1 MQICITV
8 PPNRCANAAT
18 IADIL
23 ATVLKPERLLKGIIA
38 EDLNSHLQTPYATG
52 PDMTLPSEM
61 TRIEITQPGG
71 PEVLQPKRVP
81 LPVAAAGEVLIR
93 VRAAGINRPDALQ
106 RAGKY
111 PMKPGMNPIPGLEVA
126 GEVVALGAGVSGF
139 AVGDKVCALT
149 NGGGYAEYCT
159 VPAGQTLPIPEGL
172 DWVQAAAL
180 PETFFTVW
188 ANLFGLGGAQR
199 GQRVL
204 IHGGTSGIGTTA
216 LMLCREFG
224 IETFA
229 TAGSTEKCAAISEL
243 GGQPINYREQDFA
256 TVIAQKTA
264 GQGVNA
270 ILDIM
275 GASYLNGNVSA
286 LAMDGRLVMLGF
298 LGGGKA
304 NDIDLLA
311 IMAKRAVITG
321 SLLRARTAEEKAEIA
336 EQLRE
341 HVWPVLVAGRC
352 LPIIDQVYSLHD
364 AVQAH
369 AHMESGDHIG
379 KIVLRVD

>member
-1 MQICITV
+1 MSL
-8 PPNRCANAAT
+8 PN
-18 IADIL
+18 
-23 ATVLKPERLLKGIIA
+23 
-38 EDLNSHLQTPYATG
+38 
-52 PDMTLPSEM
+52 EM
-61 TRIEITQPGG
+61 TRIEITEPGG
-71 PEVLQPKRVP
+71 PEVLQAKRVP

-126 GEVVALGAGVSGF
+126 GEVVALGADVSQF

-159 VPAGQTLPIPEGL
+159 VPAGQTLPIPDGL
-172 DWVQAAAL
+172 DWVQAAAI

-188 ANLFGLGGAQR
+188 ANLFGLGGASR
-199 GQRVL
+199 GQRAL

-224 IETFA
+224 IEAFA
-229 TAGSTEKCAAISEL
+229 TAGSPEKCAAIREL
-243 GGQPINYREQDFA
+243 GGEAINYRDQDFA
-256 TVIAQKTA
+256 EVIAEKTA
-264 GQGVNA
+264 GQGVNV

-275 GASYLNGNVSA
+275 GGSYFNGNVSA

-298 LGGGKA
+298 LGGAKA
-304 NDIDLLA
+304 NDVDLLA
-311 IMAKRAVITG
+311 ILGKRAVVTG
-321 SLLRARTAEEKAEIA
+321 SLLRARTTEEKAAIA
-336 EQLRE
+336 DALRE
-341 HVWPVLVAGRC
+341 HVWPTLNEGRC
-352 LPIIDQVYSLHD
+352 LPLIDKVYALTD
-364 AVQAH
+364 AAQAH
-369 AHMESGDHIG
+369 THMEAGDHIG